1 VLINK
6 KSKEEEEETKDGVTV
21 QHRVTRT
28 TITTGKKRENT

>member
-1 VLINK
+1 MLINK
-6 KSKEEEEETKDGVTV
+6 KSKEEEKTKDGVTV